1 MRVDGRCSRDAEAAV
16 YISIAESLTNAAKHS
31 RASECRVTVRV
42 REDGILWARVEDNGL
57 GGARVLPGGGLDG
70 ISNRVV
76 AAGGSVRLDSPVGG
90 PTALEVSVP
99 CAS

>member
-1 MRVDGRCSRDAEAAV
+1 LRRRDGADQGAPM
-16 YISIAESLTNAAKHS
+16 
-31 RASECRVTVRV
+31 
-42 REDGILWARVEDNGL
+42 LWARVEDNGV

-70 ISNRVV
+70 IAHRIA
-76 AAGGSVRLDSPVGG
+76 AAGGVSRLDSPHGG